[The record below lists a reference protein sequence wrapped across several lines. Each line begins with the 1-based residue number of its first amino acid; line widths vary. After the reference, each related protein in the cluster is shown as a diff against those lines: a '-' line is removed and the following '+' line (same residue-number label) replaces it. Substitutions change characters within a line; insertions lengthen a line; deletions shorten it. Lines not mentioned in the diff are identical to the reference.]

1 MLKFGMLGT
10 AALALPLE
18 RLVSAKTASDRI
30 AASKFPKPFTTP
42 FTIPPVLE
50 PVRRSSTTDYY
61 EIAMRS
67 NMVDILPGFKTEIW
81 GYNGIPA
88 GPTIR
93 ATRGR
98 PAVVRQINNLPA
110 RHPVLGYDA
119 WTSVHLHGSGSL
131 PQYDGYASD
140 ITHPGQYKDYRYP
153 NYQERALSGTT
164 TTGCTTPRRTP
175 TWGWPRCTSCMT
187 TSSSHCRSRTG
198 ATMYH

>member
-1 MLKFGMLGT
+1 MLKFGVLGT
-10 AALALPLE
+10 AALALP
-18 RLVSAKTASDRI
+18 RKRVVSAKTASDRI
-30 AASKFPKPFTTP
+30 AVTTFPKPFTTP
-42 FTIPPVLE
+42 LITPPVLE

-61 EIAMRS
+61 EISMRS
-67 NMVDILPGFKTEIW
+67 NMVDILPAFRTGIW

-88 GPTIR
+88 GPKIR

-110 RHPVLGYDA
+110 RHPVLGHDA
-119 WTSVHLHGSGSL
+119 WTSVHHGSGSL

>member
-1 MLKFGMLGT
+1 MLKFGVLGT
-10 AALALPLE
+10 AALALP
-18 RLVSAKTASDRI
+18 RKRVVSAKTASDRI
-30 AASKFPKPFTTP
+30 AVTKFPKPFTTP
-42 FTIPPVLE
+42 LITPPVLE

-61 EIAMRS
+61 EISMRS
-67 NMVDILPGFKTEIW
+67 NMVDILPAFKTGIW

-88 GPTIR
+88 GPKIR

-110 RHPVLGYDA
+110 RHPVLGHDA

-140 ITHPGQYKDYRYP
+140 ITHPGVQGLSLSELPGCAHSPVPRP
-153 NYQERALSGTT
+153 RAAPHRGERRHGAA
-164 TTGCTTPRRTP
+164 
-175 TWGWPRCTSCMT
+175 PRCTSCMT